1 MKQRLLVMNGQLLV
15 QSEQAGQWRTDKV
28 EKAASVKPGIYAIYL
43 ATAADKG
50 KAHDGPII
58 HIDKGG
64 VYQQVGKNF
73 ILHHRADFLKLPDL
87 GAHLTVKYNAGK
99 CVATPSTIKSGRKI
113 S

>member
-28 EKAASVKPGIYAIYL
+28 EKAASVRPGIYAIYL
-43 ATAADKG
+43 ATAADKS

-58 HIDKGG
+58 HIDTSS

-73 ILHHRADFLKLPDL
+73 ILHDRSAFLKLPDI
-87 GAHLTVKYNAGK
+87 GAHLTVNYTAGK
-99 CVATPSTIKSGRKI
+99 CIAAPSTIKSGRKI